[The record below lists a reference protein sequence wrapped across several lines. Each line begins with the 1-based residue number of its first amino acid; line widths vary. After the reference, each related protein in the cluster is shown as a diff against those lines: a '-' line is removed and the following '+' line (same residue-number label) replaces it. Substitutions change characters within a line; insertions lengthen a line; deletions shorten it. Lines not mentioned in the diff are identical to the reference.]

1 MQKKLK
7 IRIILL
13 SSFFFIFSYT
23 PVYAYLDPVTI
34 NAVVQFIILVFASI
48 ITFLSLF
55 FKKIKNIIKSIFKI
69 FKKKREY

>member
-13 SSFFFIFSYT
+13 SNIIYIFSYT

-48 ITFLSLF
+48 ITFLSIF
-55 FKKIKNIIKSIFKI
+55 FKKTKKIIKNILKL
-69 FKKKREY
+69 FKKKLED

>member
-13 SSFFFIFSYT
+13 SSIFYLFSYT

-48 ITFLSLF
+48 ITFFSVF
-55 FKKIKNIIKSIFKI
+55 FKKTKNIIKSILKI
-69 FKKKREY
+69 FKKKRDN